1 MKAALI
7 AALVAFA
14 GFAGSVAW
22 GEEAPQRTPAA
33 ETVRQPAGQAR
44 PAPAS
49 SETPA
54 PGSSHERVLREL
66 ERLRTTPGVICAC
79 SPIAR
84 QA

>member
-14 GFAGSVAW
+14 GFAGTVAW
-22 GEEAPQRTPAA
+22 AEEAPQRTPAA
-33 ETVRQPAGQAR
+33 ETVQQPAGTPRQ
-44 PAPAS
+44 APAGNQ
-49 SETPA
+49 TPA

-79 SPIAR
+79 TPVAR